1 MLNFQFIFYIHAMK
15 NSFYN
20 LAYCLSLLL
29 LFACSSQEDTLPAA
43 NFSINLDENLAESN
57 VVLVDPLKQL
67 GYDEIDPISDWKA
80 ENPIIA
86 TIPLEREGIFQ
97 LTVDN
102 YPVQLFLNSASNL
115 SIKATKEGNQVNLTF
130 EGEGA
135 EENTLLQQFSQAR
148 MSNMQSLMSMEL
160 KDFERSNDSIYN
172 AHTALL
178 STELDP
184 EFTRL
189 SEMMLKANWALNA
202 TSYPMYYRSM
212 NGEAPE
218 GEVYEGKNI
227 KAELEAYGNAILETA
242 QTRSIFA
249 NILGNETMKRIN
261 DMGEDRPT
269 ELNMFKKL
277 SYSYLDELPSAELRA
292 YFKAN
297 DLSEWIDFY
306 GYEGAKEAFEDYKNE
321 FGESPFIATLEK
333 KFAKWEI
340 IAPGNPAPD
349 FHYVSAKGD
358 SLSMEDFKGKVIY
371 LDVWATWCGPC
382 LAEFPSSKELKKEYE
397 EEENLVFMYVSIDEE
412 SDHQKWL
419 DFLEKDPEFKGV
431 HLYADGAWRSK
442 IAEDYMIKG
451 IPRYMLIDHEGKVAN
466 ANAPRPSSGNIIRE
480 SLDELLEKAGE

>member
-1 MLNFQFIFYIHAMK
+1 MKSMMKTLISISRWSFGLML
-15 NSFYN
+15 
-20 LAYCLSLLL
+20 LW
-29 LFACSSQEDTLPAA
+29 ACSTQEETSPVATLQI
-43 NFSINLDENLAESN
+43 SLDENISDMEVKLI
-57 VVLVDPLKQL
+57 DPLDQL
-67 GYDEIDPISDWKA
+67 GYDETEPIANWEA
-80 ENPIIA
+80 ENPINA
-86 TIPLEREGIFQ
+86 ALPLEREGIYQ
-97 LTVDN
+97 LNVDN
-102 YPVQLFLNSASNL
+102 YPFQVFLNGQTEL
-115 SIKATKEGNQVNLTF
+115 SIKATKEGNQAELDF

-135 EENTLLQQFSQAR
+135 RENKLLQQFSQAR

-160 KDFERSNDSIYN
+160 EDFERNNDSIYN

-178 STELDP
+178 SVDLDP

-189 SEMMLKANWALNA
+189 SEMMLKANWAMNA
-202 TSYPMYYRSM
+202 TNYPMYYRSI
-212 NGEAPE
+212 NGEALE

-249 NILGNETMKRIN
+249 SILGNETMNRIN

-306 GYEGAKEAFEDYKNE
+306 GYEGAKEAFEAYKTE
-321 FGESPFIATLEK
+321 FSTSPYISTLEK

-340 IAPGNPAPD
+340 IAPGQPAPD
-349 FHYVSAKGD
+349 FHYVSVNGD
-358 SLSMEDFKGKVIY
+358 SLSLEDFKGKVIY

-431 HLYADGAWRSK
+431 HLFADGAWRSK

-466 ANAPRPSSGNIIRE
+466 SNAPRPSSGEVIRQ
-480 SLDELLEKAGE
+480 SLDELLAEAGK